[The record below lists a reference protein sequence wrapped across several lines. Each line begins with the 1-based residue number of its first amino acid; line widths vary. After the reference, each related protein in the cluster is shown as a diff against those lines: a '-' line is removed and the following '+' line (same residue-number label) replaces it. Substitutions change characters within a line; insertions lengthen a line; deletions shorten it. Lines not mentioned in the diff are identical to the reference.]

1 MSEEMGGAVGTPREA
16 GAPVDLL
23 VEAYRK
29 GKPGAFDAIVR
40 AHQDRVYAFCARMLS
55 DREEAFDMAQDVFIS
70 AYRNLDT
77 FRGDSALSTWLLR
90 IAANRCLNRIRQRKT
105 AAGREMQWPV
115 AQEDGEGADFQP
127 PAPERSD
134 PERVYEN
141 TEMGAILSDALGR
154 LDPGIRWMVLLSDV
168 EGFSHEEIAELAKVP
183 VGTVKSRLH
192 RARMALRR
200 ALAPVI

>member
-1 MSEEMGGAVGTPREA
+1 VSEEEGGAVGTPKEA

-23 VEAYRK
+23 LEAYRK

-55 DREEAFDMAQDVFIS
+55 DREDAFDMAQEVFLS

-105 AAGREMQWPV
+105 AAGRETPWPV
-115 AQEDGEGADFQP
+115 SQEDGEGMEFQP
-127 PAPERSD
+127 PAPEENG

-141 TEMGAILSDALGR
+141 REMGEILAEALGR
-154 LDPGIRWMVLLSDV
+154 LDPGTRWMVLLSDV
-168 EGFSHEEIAELAKVP
+168 EGFSHEEIAELSEVP
-183 VGTVKSRLH
+183 LGTVKSRLH

-200 ALAPVI
+200 VLAPVI